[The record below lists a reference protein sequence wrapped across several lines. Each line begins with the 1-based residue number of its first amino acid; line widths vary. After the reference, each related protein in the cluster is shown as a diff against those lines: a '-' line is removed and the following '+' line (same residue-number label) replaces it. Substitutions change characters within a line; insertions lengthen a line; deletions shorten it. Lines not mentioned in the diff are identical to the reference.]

1 MDIVFEHGFK
11 KKLKKISPKIKK
23 NFYERLTLFEL
34 NKFNPILS
42 NHSVE
47 KKFPGCRSINVT
59 GDYRAIFKEI
69 SSDAVI
75 FMLIG
80 THSEFY

>member
-1 MDIVFEHGFK
+1 MYIIFQHDFK
-11 KKLKKISPKIKK
+11 KKLKKLSPKIRKH
-23 NFYERLTLFEL
+23 FYERLTLFEL
-34 NKFNPILS
+34 NRFNPVLN

-47 KKFPGCRSINVT
+47 KVFPGCRSVNVT

-69 SSDAVI
+69 SDDTVI